1 MVHLSNL
8 RPRIWS
14 SWLLPSNQRLLGQRH
29 DKLRIPQENIITWV
43 PTLTNRCRSRIR
55 AQTNPYLSLPVEHA
69 SSDETPTTV
78 RRWAL
83 DLFTDAMCTL
93 VSRMDS
99 MSRCTID
106 QSLTTYSNHSSAFT
120 GLWNQMLQTV
130 TGSRKNKQKF
140 GKSDDD
146 RKHYT
151 KWMLHTND
159 WDWARVSPNTL
170 PDEGDGSQEKIV
182 DPKHMLQH
190 ICSIAE

>member
-8 RPRIWS
+8 WPPIWS

-29 DKLRIPQENIITWV
+29 DKLRIPEENIITWV

-83 DLFTDAMCTL
+83 DLFTGAMCTL
-93 VSRMDS
+93 VSRMGSSVS
-99 MSRCTID
+99 MSRCTIG
-106 QSLTTYSNHSSAFT
+106 QSLTTYSNHLSAFT
-120 GLWNQMLQTV
+120 GLWNQMLQLQTV

-140 GKSDDD
+140 GKSEDD

-151 KWMLHTND
+151 
-159 WDWARVSPNTL
+159 
-170 PDEGDGSQEKIV
+170 E
-182 DPKHMLQH
+182 
-190 ICSIAE
+190 

>member
-8 RPRIWS
+8 WPRIWS

-29 DKLRIPQENIITWV
+29 DKLRIPEENIITWV

-55 AQTNPYLSLPVEHA
+55 AQTNAYLSLPVEHA
-69 SSDETPTTV
+69 SSDETSTTV

-83 DLFTDAMCTL
+83 DLFTGAMCTL
-93 VSRMDS
+93 VSRMS
-99 MSRCTID
+99 SSVLMNRCTIG

-130 TGSRKNKQKF
+130 TGSSKNKQKF
-140 GKSDDD
+140 GKSEDD

-151 KWMLHTND
+151 EWVLHTND
-159 WDWARVSPNTL
+159 
-170 PDEGDGSQEKIV
+170 
-182 DPKHMLQH
+182 
-190 ICSIAE
+190 